1 MTDRDDELDDEVAPG
16 RELDVEAML
25 SGGDD
30 LPEGHRSGIVC
41 LAGRPNVGKSTLL
54 NAMVG
59 DKIAIVTSVPG
70 TTRNTIRG
78 VLTREDL
85 QLVFIDTPGL
95 VKPRVLLNRRLND
108 LVRETWRSVDV
119 ICFMVDADAGIGR
132 GDEYLAAEIAEAGV
146 PAICVVNKIDRVGKD
161 AMIPALVAAEELA
174 DCAEIDPTS
183 AATGENVGHLVDVL
197 ADYVPEGPQ
206 LFPPDMLTDQP
217 ERRLVSEI
225 IREKYLT
232 RVLEEVPHSIAVVVE
247 EMTYEEPDDEDAPGL
262 TRIYA
267 RIFVERDSQK
277 GIVIGRGG
285 SLLKKAN
292 TLARREL
299 EGLLGTKVF
308 LDVHVKVA
316 PDWQTDPKYL
326 ERFGY

>member
-1 MTDRDDELDDEVAPG
+1 MTDPQEPVPG
-16 RELDVEAML
+16 RDLDVEAIL
-25 SGGDD
+25 AGGDD
-30 LPEGHRSGIVC
+30 LPDGHRSGIVC

-59 DKIAIVTSVPG
+59 DKIAIVTPVPG

-108 LVRETWRSVDV
+108 LVRETWRTVDV
-119 ICFMVDADAGIGR
+119 ICLMVDADAGIGR
-132 GDEYLAAEIAEAGV
+132 GDDYLAAEVAEAGP

-161 AMIPALVAAEELA
+161 GMIPVLVEAEQLG
-174 DCAEIDPTS
+174 DWAEVVPTS
-183 AATGENVGHLVDVL
+183 AATRENVGHLVDVL
-197 ADYVPEGPQ
+197 AGYVPEGPR
-206 LFPPDMLTDQP
+206 LFPADMVTDQP
-217 ERRLVSEI
+217 ERRLVAEI

-247 EMTYEEPDDEDAPGL
+247 EMTHEDPDREDEPGL
-262 TRIYA
+262 TRIHA

-285 SLLKKAN
+285 RLLKEAN

-299 EGLLGTKVF
+299 EALLGTKVF

-316 PDWQTDPKYL
+316 RDWQTDPKHL